1 MTTIDRP
8 LKLGEV
14 LAETVRLYGER
25 FWTAAGLGVFVAL
38 TLLLGAATGNF
49 VGFVAVFSL
58 AFTAAWG
65 TAARVVA
72 GDRFGKA
79 WAQVALHTPVL
90 LALTFVVSV
99 PFALSRIDPLLLVFA
114 VFWLGLTGFA
124 IPVAVLE
131 HDEGGWY
138 RQLGFVLGRSLALAR
153 AEYLH
158 AVGIAAALAIVYI
171 LVGQVLLQA
180 LLGFSDQGRLAATV
194 LVEIVL
200 APFFFIGLSVLYFE
214 QKARALSSRRRKS

>member
-1 MTTIDRP
+1 VSTIDRP

-14 LAETVRLYGER
+14 LTETVRLYGER
-25 FWTAAGLGVFVAL
+25 IWTALGLGLFVAL

-58 AFTAAWG
+58 AFTAAWAA
-65 TAARVVA
+65 AARLVA
-72 GDRFGKA
+72 GDRFREA
-79 WAQVALHTPVL
+79 WAQVVLRAPVL
-90 LALTFVVSV
+90 LVLTFIVSV
-99 PFALSRIDPLLLVFA
+99 PFALSRIDPLLLLLA

-131 HDEGGWY
+131 RGDGGWY
-138 RQLGFVLGRSLALAR
+138 RQLGFVLQRSLTLAR

-158 AVGIAAALAIVYI
+158 AVGIAAALVIVYI
-171 LVGQVLLQA
+171 LIGQILLQA
-180 LLGFSDQGRLAATV
+180 LLGFAENGRLASTV

-200 APFFFIGLSVLYFE
+200 APFFFIGLSVLYFD
-214 QKARALSSRRRKS
+214 QTARALSSRRRK